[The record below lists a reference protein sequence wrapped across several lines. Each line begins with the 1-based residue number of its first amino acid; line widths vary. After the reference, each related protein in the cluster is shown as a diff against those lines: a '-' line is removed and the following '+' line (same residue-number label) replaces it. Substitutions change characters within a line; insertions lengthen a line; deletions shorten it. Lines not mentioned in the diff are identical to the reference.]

1 MSMSRIVAGLL
12 AGSVLMPGATAVAQ
26 QTNCGQ
32 AVYQLQQY
40 AMQVNAIVQAEY
52 NQAIPM
58 RCGYDQ
64 QCQYNNL
71 SYLNAWYQ
79 QQASYINNWYAQ
91 INMAC
96 TQAQAPTPPPA
107 PAQTQQQQQ
116 QQPNMTAPP
125 PRIENRRI
133 ETLQVDR
140 EDRTVRIQIPSTPQ
154 GYR

>member
-1 MSMSRIVAGLL
+1 MTPRILAMLLLVA
-12 AGSVLMPGATAVAQ
+12 APTASAVAQ

-32 AVYQLQQY
+32 AVWQLQQY
-40 AMQVNAIVQAEY
+40 AMQVNAIMQAEY

-79 QQASYINNWYAQ
+79 EQAAYINNWYAQ

-96 TQAQAPTPPPA
+96 TQAQAPAPPPA
-107 PAQTQQQQQ
+107 PVQAQ
-116 QQPNMTAPP
+116 QQPPNMAAPP
-125 PRIENRRI
+125 PPIESRRI

>member
-1 MSMSRIVAGLL
+1 MSKSRIVALL
-12 AGSVLMPGATAVAQ
+12 WAGIAIGGTAPAVAQ
-26 QTNCGQ
+26 QTGCGQ
-32 AVYQLQQY
+32 AVWQLQQY

-64 QCQYNNL
+64 QCQYMNL

-79 QQASYINNWYAQ
+79 QQAAYINNWYAQ

-107 PAQTQQQQQ
+107 PVQTQQQQ
-116 QQPNMTAPP
+116 PNVTAPP
-125 PRIENRRI
+125 PRIESRRI

>member
-1 MSMSRIVAGLL
+1 MSKSRIVAALV
-12 AGSVLMPGATAVAQ
+12 AGSALVPAAAAVAQ

-32 AVYQLQQY
+32 AVFQLQQY

-64 QCQYNNL
+64 QCQYTNL

-79 QQASYINNWYAQ
+79 QQANYINNWYAQ

-107 PAQTQQQQQ
+107 PVQAQQ

-140 EDRTVRIQIPSTPQ
+140 EDKTVRIQIPSTPQ